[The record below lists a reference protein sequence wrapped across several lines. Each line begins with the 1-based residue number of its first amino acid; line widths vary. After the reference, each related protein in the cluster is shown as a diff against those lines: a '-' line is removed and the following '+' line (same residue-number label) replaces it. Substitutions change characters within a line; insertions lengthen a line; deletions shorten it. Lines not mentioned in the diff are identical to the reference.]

1 MYNNQIDVPLIIR
14 TPMGGKRGYGP
25 THSQS
30 IEKHFFGIEGLNIYA
45 LNAFQDIDE
54 LYISVLN
61 NKEPTLIIEN
71 KIDYNYYFLYFI
83 ICNLFY

>member
-30 IEKHFFGIEGLNIYA
+30 IEKHFFGIVVKRKKIIRNA
-45 LNAFQDIDE
+45 L
-54 LYISVLN
+54 
-61 NKEPTLIIEN
+61 
-71 KIDYNYYFLYFI
+71 
-83 ICNLFY
+83 